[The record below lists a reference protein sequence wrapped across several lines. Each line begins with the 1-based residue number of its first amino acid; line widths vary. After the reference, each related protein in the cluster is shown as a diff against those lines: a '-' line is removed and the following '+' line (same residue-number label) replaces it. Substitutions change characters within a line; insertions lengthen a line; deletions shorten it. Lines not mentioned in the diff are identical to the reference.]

1 MLHIPKKLKIKRKN
15 INFNKKELSNFEQIV
30 KEYYNQGK
38 IKGPIH
44 LSSGNE
50 NYLLKVFKYIHKNDW
65 VCSNWR
71 NHYHALLHG
80 VPSEE
85 IFKQIILGTSMST
98 NYHNPKFFSSS
109 IVAGSLSIALG
120 LSLALK
126 KKKSRNKVWCF
137 VGDMTLETGFFH
149 EVYKYSRNFKLPL
162 EFIIE
167 DNGKSTNTPT
177 KIAWGRKKLNYPK
190 DAIYYKYKL
199 NYPHHGT
206 GKWVLF

>member
-1 MLHIPKKLKIKRKN
+1 MLYIPKKLSIKRKHIN
-15 INFNKKELSNFEQIV
+15 IDKKKLINFESIV
-30 KEYYNQGK
+30 KDYYNLGK
-38 IKGPIH
+38 IRGPVH

-50 NYLLKVFKYIHKNDW
+50 NYLLKIFKYIDSNDW

-71 NHYHALLHG
+71 NHFHALLHG
-80 VPSEE
+80 IPSEE
-85 IFKQIILGTSMST
+85 IFKQIIIGTSMST
-98 NYHNPKFFSSS
+98 NYHNPKFLSSS

-120 LSLALK
+120 LAIAAK

-137 VGDMTLETGFFH
+137 IGDMTFETGFFH

-162 EFIIE
+162 EFVIE

-177 KIAWGRKKLNYPK
+177 KVAWGRKKLNYPK
-190 DAIYYKYKL
+190 DVIYYKYKL

-206 GKWVLF
+206 GKWVAF